1 MLKGS
6 CRVSDAAV
14 RHEVLDTAK
23 SFCVTAPAGSG
34 KTSLLTQRVLAL
46 LVTVER
52 PEQVL
57 AITFTRKAAAEMRE
71 RVMEALD
78 AARLGGR
85 AENEHEART
94 QTLADA
100 VVTHSRKLNWSLT
113 AESLNVR
120 TIDGL
125 TAQLNRVMPVLSG
138 LGGGITVTDDVLPL
152 YQKATSELYELVGE
166 ESRRG
171 EALRQLLLSM
181 DNNWQRCSELLIELL
196 GRRADWLPE
205 LGQHTDPEGASEQL
219 TATVQEVMSD
229 RLSVLTETIDPDWLS
244 ELERQANAATGRLKA
259 YVESGLVEPQKA
271 DIPITP
277 IQLTN
282 EPAQLSSWQWVARWI
297 LTGDEKPRKRLD
309 KNNGFQAKVD
319 QTAKDDVLG
328 LISQLEEREDWLDL
342 LIEITYLPSTKSDDQ
357 EWQGVL
363 HLSRVLPTLAA
374 QLLTVFRSRG
384 VVDHTH
390 IAMSAEAALGTD
402 EEPTDLALRLDYQ
415 VAHIL
420 VDEFQDTSQGQYRLL
435 EKLCRGWSEHNYANP
450 KHPRTLFIVGDA
462 MQSIYGFRYADVGLF
477 LKAREEGIAGVQLND
492 RSLSRNFRS
501 RGGVIDWVNQQFSS
515 IVPEHGDRRLGV
527 VPMTIAE
534 ATRSAGL
541 EEAVEIHNF
550 PDDQVRET
558 RYVFSK
564 ICALLSQSGDS
575 TIGVLARTRSSLEP
589 ISRMLRDNGVDIV
602 GSDLTS
608 FSRRA
613 AVVDLVS
620 LTRYL
625 ANPADTVA
633 LIALLRSPMVG
644 VTLRDLGLLTPMLA
658 RYSLAAVIEKIV
670 DGSVELSADG
680 QKRSVFALKALIWA
694 EGKRDRLNLVNWVE
708 ETWKRLGGDLI
719 LPTEEASDTR
729 AFFQQLRDQEAEGA
743 GLDADRLV
751 SWLETKHATIESAT
765 ARVELMTLHRSK
777 GLEFDHVFIVG
788 AGKSGRS
795 SQKPLLR
802 WNRDEQ
808 NGLLIAARPASDTV
822 GTLYDYL
829 GFVNKRREAQEL
841 IRLYYV
847 GITRARESC
856 SLTATLSSE
865 SQWPPRNTGSFWSN
879 FCSTAPKAQF
889 HPTDENLSEV
899 AAEQKGSQLLRVVDI
914 SERLTNETVEASPAS
929 AVRPG
934 NLQSRRYGTALHRG
948 LELLALQD
956 PLPTEC
962 PDPISRAMRFQLTE
976 LSSPNADISKELDS
990 LIIDVNRVLGDEMGR
1005 WVLSAH
1011 HHDAQSELSLF
1022 VAETQKQL
1030 VVDRTFIDA
1039 QTGIRWI
1046 IDYKTSRPAEGGSL
1060 ADFFSEEAARYGDQL
1075 MRYRS
1080 AMQLYDQCHH
1090 PDVLDTRVALYFS
1103 ALAELYELPIQEG

>member
-1 MLKGS
+1 M
-6 CRVSDAAV
+6 SDAAV
-14 RHEVLDTAK
+14 RHEVLDTTK

-71 RVMEALD
+71 RVMDALD
-78 AARLGGR
+78 TAKQGIQS
-85 AENEHEART
+85 ENEHEART
-94 QTLADA
+94 QSLADA
-100 VVTHSRKLNWSLT
+100 VLAHSRRSNWSLT

-125 TAQLNRVMPVLSG
+125 AAQLNRVMPVLSG

-152 YQKATSELYELVGE
+152 YQRATSELYELTGE
-166 ESRRG
+166 ESSRG

-205 LGQHTDPEGASEQL
+205 LGQHIDPEGASQRL
-219 TATVQEVMSD
+219 TATVQAVISE
-229 RLSVLTETIDPDWLS
+229 RLSVLTETIDVHWLS
-244 ELERQANAATGRLKA
+244 ELEQQANAAVGRLRA
-259 YVESGLVEPQKA
+259 YVESGLVEPQKV
-271 DIPITP
+271 DIPVTP
-277 IQLTN
+277 IQLRN
-282 EPAQLSSWQWVARWI
+282 EAAQLSSWQWVVRWI

-328 LISQLEEREDWLDL
+328 LISKLEERTDWLDL
-342 LIEITYLPSTKSDDQ
+342 LLEITYVPSTTSVDQ

-384 VVDHTH
+384 LVDHTH

-402 EEPTDLALRLDYQ
+402 DEPTDLALRLDYQ
-415 VAHIL
+415 LAHIL
-420 VDEFQDTSQGQYRLL
+420 VDEFQDTSQGQYRLI
-435 EKLCRGWSEHNYANP
+435 EKLCRGWSEHNHMNP
-450 KHPRTLFIVGDA
+450 MHPRTLFIVGDA

-477 LKAREEGIAGVQLND
+477 LRAREEGIAGVHLND
-492 RSLSRNFRS
+492 RSLARNFRS
-501 RGGVIDWVNQQFSS
+501 QAGVIDWVNRQFSS
-515 IVPEHGDRRLGV
+515 IVPKYGDRRLGV
-527 VPMTIAE
+527 VPMTLAE

-541 EEAVEIHNF
+541 EQAVEIHNF
-550 PDDQVRET
+550 PDDQARET
-558 RYVFSK
+558 NFVFSK
-564 ICALLSQSGDS
+564 ICELLSQSSDS

-589 ISRMLRDNGVDIV
+589 ISRMLRDNGIDIV

-613 AVVDLVS
+613 AVMDLVS

-644 VTLRDLGLLTPMLA
+644 LTLKDLGLLTPILT
-658 RYSLAAVIEKIV
+658 RYSLAASVEKIA
-670 DGSVELSADG
+670 DGSVELSTDG
-680 QKRSVFALKALIWA
+680 QKRSVFALKALLWA

-719 LPTEEASDTR
+719 LPTEEEPDTR
-729 AFFQQLRDQEAEGA
+729 AFFHQLRDQETEGA

-751 SWLETKHATIESAT
+751 TWLETKHATIESTT

-777 GLEFDHVFIVG
+777 GLEFDHVFIMG

-802 WNRDEQ
+802 WHRDEQ
-808 NGLLIAARPASDTV
+808 NGLLIAARPTFDAKK
-822 GTLYDYL
+822 TLYDYL
-829 GFVNKRREAQEL
+829 GFVNKRKEAQEL

-856 SLTATLSSE
+856 SVTATLSSE

-879 FCSTAPKAQF
+879 FCAAASQVQF
-889 HPTDENLSEV
+889 HPLDESHSNV
-899 AAEQKGSQLLRVVDI
+899 VVEQGHSQLLRVVETPD
-914 SERLTNETVEASPAS
+914 RLLSETVEASPAS
-929 AVRPG
+929 ALRSG
-934 NLQSRRYGTALHRG
+934 NLKSRRYGTALHRG
-948 LELLALQD
+948 LELLALQN

-962 PDPISRAMRFQLTE
+962 PDSISHAMRFQLTE
-976 LSSPNADISKELDS
+976 LSSPSADIAEELDS
-990 LIIDVNRVLGDEMGR
+990 LTADVNRVLGDEAGR
-1005 WVLSAH
+1005 WALSTH

-1030 VVDRTFIDA
+1030 VIDRTFIDA

-1046 IDYKTSRPAEGGSL
+1046 IDYKTSRPAKGASL
-1060 ADFFSEEAARYGDQL
+1060 TDFVSKEAARYRDQL

-1080 AMQLYDQCHH
+1080 AMQLYDQSHH
-1090 PDVLDTRVALYFS
+1090 PDVVDARVALYFS
-1103 ALAELYELPIQEG
+1103 ALAELYELPIHEA

>member
-1 MLKGS
+1 M
-6 CRVSDAAV
+6 SDAVV

-71 RVMEALD
+71 RVMEAL
-78 AARLGGR
+78 AAAKQGIQ

-94 QTLADA
+94 QSLADA
-100 VVTHSRKLNWSLT
+100 VLAHSRALNWSLT
-113 AESLNVR
+113 AESLNIR

-125 TAQLNRVMPVLSG
+125 AAQLNRVMPVLSG

-166 ESRRG
+166 ESSRG

-205 LGQHTDPEGASEQL
+205 LGLHTDPEGASQRL
-219 TATVQEVMSD
+219 TATVQAVISE
-229 RLSVLTETIDPDWLS
+229 RLSVLTETIDAHWLS
-244 ELERQANAATGRLKA
+244 ELEHQANAAMGRLNA
-259 YVESGLVEPQKA
+259 YVESGLVEPQKVDSPA
-271 DIPITP
+271 AP
-277 IQLTN
+277 IQLGN
-282 EPAQLSSWQWVARWI
+282 EPAQLRSWQWVVRWI

-328 LISQLEEREDWLDL
+328 LISTLEDRTVWLDL
-342 LIEITYLPSTKSDDQ
+342 LIEIAYLPSTKSDDQ

-363 HLSRVLPTLAA
+363 NLSRVLPILAA

-402 EEPTDLALRLDYQ
+402 EEPTDLSLRLDYQ
-415 VAHIL
+415 LAHIL
-420 VDEFQDTSQGQYRLL
+420 VDEFQDTSKSQYRLL
-435 EKLCRGWSEHNYANP
+435 EKLCRGWSEHNHMNP
-450 KHPRTLFIVGDA
+450 RHPRTLFIVGDA
-462 MQSIYGFRYADVGLF
+462 MQSIYGFRYADVELF
-477 LKAREEGIAGVQLND
+477 LKAREEGIAGVLLND

-501 RGGVIDWVNQQFSS
+501 QAGVIDWVNQQFSS
-515 IVPEHGDRRLGV
+515 IVPMYGDRRLGV

-534 ATRSAGL
+534 ATRSPGL
-541 EEAVEIHNF
+541 EQAVEIHNF

-558 RYVFSK
+558 NFVFSK
-564 ICALLSQSGDS
+564 ICKLLSQSSDS

-589 ISRMLRDNGVDIV
+589 ISRMLRDNGIDIV

-613 AVVDLVS
+613 AVMDLVS
-620 LTRYL
+620 LSRYL
-625 ANPADTVA
+625 ANPADIVA
-633 LIALLRSPMVG
+633 LVALLRSPMVG
-644 VTLRDLGLLTPMLA
+644 LTLKDLGLLIPILA
-658 RYSLAAVIEKIV
+658 RYSLTASFEKLV

-680 QKRSVFALKALIWA
+680 QKRGLFALRALLWA
-694 EGKRDRLNLVNWVE
+694 ESKRDRLNLVNWVE

-719 LPTEEASDTR
+719 LPQEEQSDTR
-729 AFFQQLRDQEAEGA
+729 AFFHQLRDQEAEGA

-751 SWLETKHATIESAT
+751 TWLETKHATIESAT

-795 SQKPLLR
+795 SKKPLLR

-808 NGLLIAARPASDTV
+808 NGLLIAARPASGAED
-822 GTLYDYL
+822 TLYDYL
-829 GFVNKRREAQEL
+829 GFVNRRKEAQEL

-856 SLTATLSSE
+856 RVTATLSSE

-879 FCSTAPKAQF
+879 FCAAAPQVQF
-889 HPTDENLSEV
+889 HPPDESQSKVVVEP
-899 AAEQKGSQLLRVVDI
+899 GHSQLLRVVKTPDRLL
-914 SERLTNETVEASPAS
+914 SETAEASPAS
-929 AVRPG
+929 ALRSG

-962 PDPISRAMRFQLTE
+962 PDSISRAMRFQLTE
-976 LSSPNADISKELDS
+976 LSSPTADIAEELKS
-990 LIIDVNRVLGDEMGR
+990 LIIDVNCVLGDHVGR
-1005 WVLSAH
+1005 WVLAAH
-1011 HHDAQSELSLF
+1011 HRDAQSELSLF

-1046 IDYKTSRPAEGGSL
+1046 IDYKTSRPAQEESL
-1060 ADFFSEEAARYGDQL
+1060 TDFLSEEATRYRDQL
-1075 MRYRS
+1075 LRYRS
-1080 AMQLYDQCHH
+1080 AMQLYDQSHH
-1090 PDVLDTRVALYFS
+1090 PDVIDTRVALYFS
-1103 ALAELYELPIQEG
+1103 GLAELYEVPIHEG

>member
-1 MLKGS
+1 M
-6 CRVSDAAV
+6 SDAAV

-71 RVMEALD
+71 RVMEAL
-78 AARLGGR
+78 AAAAQGTQ

-94 QTLADA
+94 QSLADA
-100 VVTHSRKLNWSLT
+100 VLAHSRALNWSLT
-113 AESLNVR
+113 AESLNIR

-125 TAQLNRVMPVLSG
+125 AAQLNRVMPVLSG

-166 ESRRG
+166 ESSRG

-205 LGQHTDPEGASEQL
+205 LGQHTDPEGASQRL
-219 TATVQEVMSD
+219 TATVQAVISE
-229 RLSVLTETIDPDWLS
+229 RLSVLTQTIDAHWLS
-244 ELERQANAATGRLKA
+244 ELEQQANAAMGRLNA
-259 YVESGLVEPQKA
+259 YVESGLVEPQKV
-271 DIPITP
+271 DIPAAP
-277 IQLTN
+277 IQLGN
-282 EPAQLSSWQWVARWI
+282 EPAQLRSWQWVVRWI

-328 LISQLEEREDWLDL
+328 LISTLEDRTVWLDL
-342 LIEITYLPSTKSDDQ
+342 LIEIAYLPSTKNDDQ

-415 VAHIL
+415 LAHIL
-420 VDEFQDTSQGQYRLL
+420 VDEFQDTSKGQYRLL
-435 EKLCRGWSEHNYANP
+435 QKLCRGWSEHNHMNP
-450 KHPRTLFIVGDA
+450 RHPRTLFIVGDA
-462 MQSIYGFRYADVGLF
+462 MQSIYGFRYADVELF
-477 LKAREEGIAGVQLND
+477 LKVREEGIAEVLLND

-501 RGGVIDWVNQQFSS
+501 QAGVIDWVNQQFSS
-515 IVPEHGDRRLGV
+515 IVPMYGDRRLGV

-534 ATRSAGL
+534 ATRSPGL
-541 EEAVEIHNF
+541 EQAVEIHNF
-550 PDDQVRET
+550 PDDQVLET
-558 RYVFSK
+558 NFVFSK
-564 ICALLSQSGDS
+564 ICELLSQSSDS

-589 ISRMLRDNGVDIV
+589 ISRMLRDNGIDIV

-613 AVVDLVS
+613 AVMDLVS
-620 LTRYL
+620 LSRYL

-633 LIALLRSPMVG
+633 LVALLRSPMVG
-644 VTLRDLGLLTPMLA
+644 LTLKDLGLLIPILA
-658 RYSLAAVIEKIV
+658 RYSLTASVEKLV

-680 QKRSVFALKALIWA
+680 QKRGLFALRALLWA

-719 LPTEEASDTR
+719 LPEEEQSDTR
-729 AFFQQLRDQEAEGA
+729 AFFHQLRDQEAGGA

-751 SWLETKHATIESAT
+751 TWLETKHATIESAT

-788 AGKSGRS
+788 AGKTGRS
-795 SQKPLLR
+795 SKKPLLR

-808 NGLLIAARPASDTV
+808 NGLLIAARPASDAED
-822 GTLYDYL
+822 TLYDYL
-829 GFVNKRREAQEL
+829 GFVNRRKEAQEL

-856 SLTATLSSE
+856 RVTATLSSE
-865 SQWPPRNTGSFWSN
+865 SHWPPRNTGSFWSN
-879 FCSTAPKAQF
+879 FCAAAPQVQF
-889 HPTDENLSEV
+889 HPPDESQSKVVVEP
-899 AAEQKGSQLLRVVDI
+899 GHSQLLRVVETPDRLL
-914 SERLTNETVEASPAS
+914 SETAEASPAS
-929 AVRPG
+929 ALRSG
-934 NLQSRRYGTALHRG
+934 NLQSRRNGTALHRG

-962 PDPISRAMRFQLTE
+962 PDSISRAMRFQLTE
-976 LSSPNADISKELDS
+976 LSSPSADIAEELKS
-990 LIIDVNRVLGDEMGR
+990 LIIDVNRVLGDEVGR
-1005 WVLSAH
+1005 WVLAAH

-1046 IDYKTSRPAEGGSL
+1046 IDYKTSRPAQEESL
-1060 ADFFSEEAARYGDQL
+1060 TDFLSEEATRYRDQL
-1075 MRYRS
+1075 LRYRS
-1080 AMQLYDQCHH
+1080 AMQLYDQSHH
-1090 PDVLDTRVALYFS
+1090 PDVIDTRVALYFS
-1103 ALAELYELPIQEG
+1103 GLAELYEVPIYEG

>member
-1 MLKGS
+1 M
-6 CRVSDAAV
+6 SDAAV
-14 RHEVLDTAK
+14 RYEVLDTSR

-46 LVTVER
+46 LVTVDR

-71 RVMEALD
+71 RVMQALD
-78 AARLGGR
+78 SVSQGFQP
-85 AENEHEART
+85 ENEHEART
-94 QTLADA
+94 QSLAEA
-100 VVTHSRKLNWSLT
+100 VLAHSRKLNWSLT
-113 AESLNVR
+113 AESLNIR

-125 TAQLNRVMPVLSG
+125 AAQLNRVMPILSG

-152 YQKATSELYELVGE
+152 YQSATSELYDLLGE
-166 ESRRG
+166 ESSRG

-205 LGQHTDPEGASEQL
+205 LGQHTDPEGASQRL
-219 TATVQEVMSD
+219 TATVQAVISE
-229 RLSVLTETIDPDWLS
+229 RLSVLTETIDAHWLS
-244 ELERQANAATGRLKA
+244 ELEQQANAALGRLQA
-259 YVESGLVEPQKA
+259 YVEGGLVEPQRV
-271 DIPITP
+271 DIPVAP
-277 IQLTN
+277 IQLTE
-282 EPAQLSSWQWVARWI
+282 EPAQLSSWQWVVRWI
-297 LTGDEKPRKRLD
+297 LTGDQKPRKRLD

-319 QTAKDDVLG
+319 QAAKNDVLE
-328 LISQLEEREDWLDL
+328 LISELEERTDWLDL
-342 LIEITYLPSTKSDDQ
+342 LTEISFLPSTEGDDQ

-415 VAHIL
+415 LAHIL
-420 VDEFQDTSQGQYRLL
+420 VDEFQDTAQGQYRLL
-435 EKLCRGWSEHNYANP
+435 EKLCRGWSEHNYTNP
-450 KHPRTLFIVGDA
+450 THPRTLFVVGDA

-477 LKAREEGIAGVQLND
+477 LKAREEGIAGVQLHD

-501 RGGVIDWVNQQFSS
+501 QAGVIDWVNQQFSA
-515 IVPEHGDRRLGV
+515 IVPKHGDRRLGV
-527 VPMTIAE
+527 VPMTIAA

-541 EEAVEIHNF
+541 ERAVEIHNF
-550 PDDQVRET
+550 PDDQLRET

-564 ICALLSQSGDS
+564 ICELLSQSSDS

-589 ISRMLRDNGVDIV
+589 ISRMLRDNGIDIV

-608 FSRRA
+608 FSHRS
-613 AVVDLVS
+613 AVMDLVS

-644 VTLRDLGLLTPMLA
+644 VTLGDLGSLSPTLA
-658 RYSLAAVIEKIV
+658 RYSLPAVIEKIV
-670 DGSVELSADG
+670 EGSVELSTDG
-680 QKRSVFALKALIWA
+680 QKRSVFGLKVLLWA

-719 LPTEEASDTR
+719 LPSEERSDTR
-729 AFFQQLRDQEAEGA
+729 AFFHQLRDQEVEGA
-743 GLDADRLV
+743 GLDAERLV

-802 WNRDEQ
+802 WNRDEK
-808 NGLLIAARPASDTV
+808 NGLMIAARPASDAKA
-822 GTLYDYL
+822 TLYDYL
-829 GFVNKRREAQEL
+829 GFVNKRKEAQEL
-841 IRLYYV
+841 VRLYYV

-865 SQWPPRNTGSFWSN
+865 SQWPPRNTGNFWLN
-879 FCSTAPKAQF
+879 FCAAAPQVEF
-889 HPTDENLSEV
+889 HPPDESQSKIV
-899 AAEQKGSQLLRVVDI
+899 AEKEHSQLLRVVEMP
-914 SERLTNETVEASPAS
+914 ERLYSDTVEASPAS
-929 AVRPG
+929 TLRSG

-962 PDPISRAMRFQLTE
+962 PVSISRAMRFQLTE
-976 LSSPNADISKELDS
+976 LSSPSADIAGELDS
-990 LIIDVNRVLGDEMGR
+990 LIIDVNRVLCDEVGR

-1011 HHDAQSELSLF
+1011 HHDAQSELSLL

-1046 IDYKTSRPAEGGSL
+1046 IDYKTSRPADDASL
-1060 ADFFSEEAARYGDQL
+1060 TDFFDEEAARYRDQL
-1075 MRYRS
+1075 MSYRS

-1090 PDVLDTRVALYFS
+1090 PNVVDTRVALFFS
-1103 ALAELYELPIQEG
+1103 ALAKLHEVTV

>member
-1 MLKGS
+1 M
-6 CRVSDAAV
+6 SDAAV
-14 RHEVLDTAK
+14 RHEVLDTDK

-71 RVMEALD
+71 RVMEAL
-78 AARLGGR
+78 AVAKLGIQ

-94 QTLADA
+94 QSLADA
-100 VVTHSRKLNWSLT
+100 VLAHSRALNWSLT
-113 AESLNVR
+113 AESLNIR

-125 TAQLNRVMPVLSG
+125 AAQLNRVMPLLSG
-138 LGGGITVTDDVLPL
+138 LGGGITVTDDLLPL

-166 ESRRG
+166 ESSRG

-205 LGQHTDPEGASEQL
+205 LGQHTDPEGASQRL
-219 TATVQEVMSD
+219 TATVQAVISE
-229 RLSVLTETIDPDWLS
+229 RLSVLTETIDAHWLS
-244 ELERQANAATGRLKA
+244 ELEQQANSAIGRLRA
-259 YVESGLVEPQKA
+259 YAESGLVEPEKVDVPLA
-271 DIPITP
+271 P
-277 IQLTN
+277 IQLSN
-282 EPAQLSSWQWVARWI
+282 EPAQLYSWQWVVRWI
-297 LTGDEKPRKRLD
+297 LTGSEKPRKRLD

-328 LISQLEEREDWLDL
+328 LISTLEERTDWLDL
-342 LIEITYLPSTKSDDQ
+342 LIEIAYLPLTTSDDK

-363 HLSRVLPTLAA
+363 QLSRVLPTLAA
-374 QLLTVFRSRG
+374 QLLTVFRSRA

-415 VAHIL
+415 LAHIL
-420 VDEFQDTSQGQYRLL
+420 VDEFQDTSKGQYRLL
-435 EKLCRGWSEHNYANP
+435 EKLCRGWSEHNHMNP

-462 MQSIYGFRYADVGLF
+462 MQSIYGFRYADVELF
-477 LKAREEGIAGVQLND
+477 LKAREEGIAGVLLND
-492 RSLSRNFRS
+492 RSLARNFRS
-501 RGGVIDWVNQQFSS
+501 QAGVIDWVNQQFSS
-515 IVPEHGDRRLGV
+515 IVPTYGDRRLGV

-541 EEAVEIHNF
+541 EQAVEIHNF
-550 PDDQVRET
+550 PDDQARET
-558 RYVFSK
+558 NFVFSK
-564 ICALLSQSGDS
+564 ICELLSQSSDS
-575 TIGVLARTRSSLEP
+575 SIGVLARTRSSLEP
-589 ISRMLRDNGVDIV
+589 ISRMLRDNGIDIV

-613 AVVDLVS
+613 AVMDLVS

-633 LIALLRSPMVG
+633 LVALLRSPMVG
-644 VTLRDLGLLTPMLA
+644 LTLKDLGLLIPVLA
-658 RYSLAAVIEKIV
+658 RYSLAASVEKIG
-670 DGSVELSADG
+670 DGSVELSTDG
-680 QKRSVFALKALIWA
+680 QRRGLFALRALLWA
-694 EGKRDRLNLVNWVE
+694 ESKRDRLNLVNWVE

-719 LPTEEASDTR
+719 LPEEEQSDTR
-729 AFFQQLRDQEAEGA
+729 AFFHQLRVQEAEGA

-751 SWLETKHATIESAT
+751 TWLETKHATIESAT

-795 SQKPLLR
+795 SQRPLLR
-802 WNRDEQ
+802 WNRDEK
-808 NGLLIAARPASDTV
+808 NGLLIAARPASDTE

-829 GFVNKRREAQEL
+829 GFVNKRKEAQEL

-865 SQWPPRNTGSFWSN
+865 SQWPPRNTSSFWSN
-879 FCSTAPKAQF
+879 FCAAAPQVQF
-889 HPTDENLSEV
+889 HPTEERQSKV
-899 AAEQKGSQLLRVVDI
+899 AVEQGHSQLLRVVVMPDRFL
-914 SERLTNETVEASPAS
+914 SETVEASPAS
-929 AVRPG
+929 ALRSG

-962 PDPISRAMRFQLTE
+962 PDSISRAMKFQLTE
-976 LSSPNADISKELDS
+976 LSSPSTDIAGELDA
-990 LIIDVNRVLGDEMGR
+990 LIIDVNRMLCDEVGR
-1005 WVLSAH
+1005 WVLATR

-1030 VVDRTFIDA
+1030 VIDRTFIDT

-1046 IDYKTSRPAEGGSL
+1046 IDYKTSRPADEVSL
-1060 ADFFSEEAARYGDQL
+1060 TDFFNEEAVRYGDQL

-1080 AMQLYDQCHH
+1080 AMQLYDRSHH
-1090 PDVLDTRVALYFS
+1090 PDVVDTRVALYFS
-1103 ALAELYELPIQEG
+1103 ALAELFELPSHEG

>member
-1 MLKGS
+1 M
-6 CRVSDAAV
+6 SDTAV
-14 RHEVLDTAK
+14 RHEVLDTSK

-78 AARLGGR
+78 AAKQGIQS
-85 AENEHEART
+85 ENEHQART
-94 QTLADA
+94 HSLADA
-100 VVTHSRKLNWSLT
+100 VLAHSRALNWSLT
-113 AESLNVR
+113 AESLNIR

-125 TAQLNRVMPVLSG
+125 AVQLNRVMPVLSG

-166 ESRRG
+166 DSSRG

-205 LGQHTDPEGASEQL
+205 LGQHIDPEGASQRL
-219 TATVQEVMSD
+219 TATVQAAISE
-229 RLSVLTETIDPDWLS
+229 RLSVLTDTIDAHWLS
-244 ELERQANAATGRLKA
+244 ELEHQVNAAVGRLKT
-259 YVESGLVEPQKA
+259 YVESGLVEPHKV
-271 DIPITP
+271 DIPAAP
-277 IQLTN
+277 IQLTK
-282 EPAQLSSWQWVARWI
+282 EPAQLSSWQWVVRWI
-297 LTGDEKPRKRLD
+297 LTGDKKPRKRLD
-309 KNNGFQAKVD
+309 KNNGFLAKVD

-328 LISQLEEREDWLDL
+328 LISKLEERADWLDL
-342 LIEITYLPSTKSDDQ
+342 LVEIAYLPSTSNDDQ

-415 VAHIL
+415 LAHIL

-435 EKLCRGWSEHNYANP
+435 EKLCRGWSEHNHMNP
-450 KHPRTLFIVGDA
+450 GHPRTLFIVGDA
-462 MQSIYGFRYADVGLF
+462 MQSIYGFRYADVELF
-477 LKAREEGIAGVQLND
+477 LKAREEGIAGIRLND
-492 RSLSRNFRS
+492 RSLARNFRS
-501 RGGVIDWVNQQFSS
+501 QAGMIDWVNRQFSS
-515 IVPEHGDRRLGV
+515 IVPEYRDRRLGI

-534 ATRSAGL
+534 ATRSARL
-541 EEAVEIHNF
+541 EQAVEIHNF

-558 RYVFSK
+558 NFVYSK
-564 ICALLSQSGDS
+564 ICELLSQSSDS
-575 TIGVLARTRSSLEP
+575 TIGVLARARSSLEP
-589 ISRMLRDNGVDIV
+589 ISRMLRDSGIDIV

-613 AVVDLVS
+613 AVMDLVS

-633 LIALLRSPMVG
+633 LVAVLRSPMVG
-644 VTLRDLGLLTPMLA
+644 LILKDLGSLTPILA
-658 RYSLAAVIEKIV
+658 RHSLAASVEKIV
-670 DGSVELSADG
+670 NGGVELSADG
-680 QKRSVFALKALIWA
+680 QKRGLFALRALLWA

-719 LPTEEASDTR
+719 LPREEEPDTR
-729 AFFQQLRDQEAEGA
+729 AFFHQLRDQEAEGA

-751 SWLETKHATIESAT
+751 TWLETKRATIESST

-808 NGLLIAARPASDTV
+808 NGLLIAARPASDAE

-829 GFVNKRREAQEL
+829 GFVNKRKETQEL

-856 SLTATLSSE
+856 SVTATLSSE
-865 SQWPPRNTGSFWSN
+865 SQWPPRHTGSFWSN
-879 FCSTAPKAQF
+879 FCAAAPQVQF
-889 HPTDENLSEV
+889 HPPDESQSEV
-899 AAEQKGSQLLRVVDI
+899 VVEQGHRQLLRVVETPD
-914 SERLTNETVEASPAS
+914 RLFTETVEASPAS
-929 AVRPG
+929 ALRSG
-934 NLQSRRYGTALHRG
+934 NLHSRRYGTALHRG

-962 PDPISRAMRFQLTE
+962 PDSVSRAMRFQLTE
-976 LSSPNADISKELDS
+976 LSSPSADIAEELDL
-990 LIIDVNRVLGDEMGR
+990 LIIDVNRMLGGEVGR
-1005 WVLSAH
+1005 WVLAAH
-1011 HHDAQSELSLF
+1011 HYDAQSELSLL

-1030 VVDRTFIDA
+1030 VIDRTFIDVK
-1039 QTGIRWI
+1039 TGIRWI
-1046 IDYKTSRPAEGGSL
+1046 IDYKTSRPADEASL
-1060 ADFFSEEAARYGDQL
+1060 TNFFSEEAVRYRDQL

-1080 AMQLYDQCHH
+1080 AMQLYDQSHH
-1090 PDVLDTRVALYFS
+1090 PDVVDTRVALYFS
-1103 ALAELYELPIQEG
+1103 ALAELYELPIHEG

>member
-1 MLKGS
+1 M
-6 CRVSDAAV
+6 SDTAV
-14 RHEVLDTAK
+14 RHEVLDTTK

-78 AARLGGR
+78 AAKQGIQ

-94 QTLADA
+94 HSLADA
-100 VVTHSRKLNWSLT
+100 VLAHSRALHWTLT
-113 AESLNVR
+113 AESLNIR

-125 TAQLNRVMPVLSG
+125 AAQLNRVMPVLSG
-138 LGGGITVTDDVLPL
+138 LGGSITVTDDVLPF

-166 ESRRG
+166 DSSRG

-181 DNNWQRCSELLIELL
+181 DNNWQRCSELLLELL

-205 LGQHTDPEGASEQL
+205 LGQHTDPEGASQRL
-219 TATVQEVMSD
+219 TATVQAVISE
-229 RLSVLTETIDPDWLS
+229 RLSALTESIDAHWLS
-244 ELERQANAATGRLKA
+244 ELEQQANAAVGRLSA
-259 YVESGLVEPQKA
+259 YVASGLVEPQKV
-271 DIPITP
+271 DIPVGP
-277 IQLTN
+277 IQLST
-282 EPAQLSSWQWVARWI
+282 EPNQLCSWHWVVRWI

-328 LISQLEEREDWLDL
+328 LISKLEERTDWLDL
-342 LIEITYLPSTKSDDQ
+342 LIEIAYLPRTTSDDQ

-415 VAHIL
+415 LAHIL

-435 EKLCRGWSEHNYANP
+435 EKLCRGWSEHNHMNP
-450 KHPRTLFIVGDA
+450 RHPRTLFIVGDA

-477 LKAREEGIAGVQLND
+477 LRAREEGIAGVQLND
-492 RSLSRNFRS
+492 RSLARNFRS
-501 RGGVIDWVNQQFSS
+501 QAGVIDWVNRQFSS
-515 IVPEHGDRRLGV
+515 IVPKYGDRRLGV

-534 ATRSAGL
+534 ATRSEGL
-541 EEAVEIHNF
+541 EQAVEIHNF

-558 RYVFSK
+558 NFVFSR
-564 ICALLSQSGDS
+564 ICKLLSQSNDS

-589 ISRMLRDNGVDIV
+589 ISRMLRDSGIDIV

-613 AVVDLVS
+613 AVMDLVS

-644 VTLRDLGLLTPMLA
+644 LTLKDLGLLTPILT
-658 RYSLAAVIEKIV
+658 RYSLAASVEKIA
-670 DGSVELSADG
+670 DESVELSTDG
-680 QKRSVFALKALIWA
+680 QKRSVFALKALLWA

-708 ETWKRLGGDLI
+708 ETWKRLGGNLI
-719 LPTEEASDTR
+719 LPTEEEPDTR
-729 AFFQQLRDQEAEGA
+729 AFFQQLRDQEIEGV
-743 GLDADRLV
+743 LDADRLV
-751 SWLETKHATIESAT
+751 TWLETKHATIESTT

-808 NGLLIAARPASDTV
+808 NGLLIAARPASDAED
-822 GTLYDYL
+822 TLYDYL
-829 GFVNKRREAQEL
+829 GFVNKRKEAQEL

-856 SLTATLSSE
+856 SVTATMSSE

-879 FCSTAPKAQF
+879 FCAAANEVQF
-889 HPTDENLSEV
+889 HPPGESQSKL
-899 AAEQKGSQLLRVVDI
+899 AAEQGYGQLLRVVETPDRVL
-914 SERLTNETVEASPAS
+914 SETIEASPAS
-929 AVRPG
+929 ALRSG

-948 LELLALQD
+948 LELLALKD
-956 PLPTEC
+956 PLPSEC
-962 PDPISRAMRFQLTE
+962 PDAISRAMRFQLTE
-976 LSSPNADISKELDS
+976 LSSPSVDIAEELDS
-990 LIIDVNRVLGDEMGR
+990 LIIDVNRVLGDEVGR

-1030 VVDRTFIDA
+1030 VIDRTFIDA

-1046 IDYKTSRPAEGGSL
+1046 IDYKTSRPADDASL
-1060 ADFFSEEAARYGDQL
+1060 TGFFDEEAARYRDQL

-1090 PDVLDTRVALYFS
+1090 PDVVDTRIALYFS
-1103 ALAELYELPIQEG
+1103 ALAELYELPIHEA

>member
-1 MLKGS
+1 M
-6 CRVSDAAV
+6 SDAAV

-78 AARLGGR
+78 AAKQGIR

-94 QTLADA
+94 QSLADA
-100 VVTHSRKLNWSLT
+100 VLAHSRALNWSLT
-113 AESLNVR
+113 AESLNIR

-125 TAQLNRVMPVLSG
+125 AAQLNRVMPVLSG
-138 LGGGITVTDDVLPL
+138 LGGGITVTDDLLPL

-166 ESRRG
+166 ESSRG
-171 EALRQLLLSM
+171 EALCQLLVSL

-205 LGQHTDPEGASEQL
+205 LGQHIDPEGASQRL
-219 TATVQEVMSD
+219 TATIQAVISE
-229 RLSVLTETIDPDWLS
+229 RLSVLTKTIDAHWLS
-244 ELERQANAATGRLKA
+244 ELEQEANAAVGRLKA
-259 YVESGLVEPQKA
+259 YVEIGLVESQKV
-271 DIPITP
+271 DIPVAP
-277 IQLTN
+277 IQLSN
-282 EPAQLSSWQWVARWI
+282 EPAELRSWQWVVRWI
-297 LTGDEKPRKRLD
+297 LTSDEKPRKRLD

-319 QTAKDDVLG
+319 QTAKDEVLG
-328 LISQLEEREDWLDL
+328 LISTLEAQTDWLDL
-342 LIEITYLPSTKSDDQ
+342 LIEIAYLPGTTSDDQ

-415 VAHIL
+415 LSHIL

-435 EKLCRGWSEHNYANP
+435 EKLCRGWSEHNHMNP
-450 KHPRTLFIVGDA
+450 RHPRTLFIVGDA
-462 MQSIYGFRYADVGLF
+462 MQSIYGFRHADVGLF
-477 LKAREEGIAGVQLND
+477 LKAREEGIAGVLLND

-501 RGGVIDWVNQQFSS
+501 QAGVIDWVNQQFSS
-515 IVPEHGDRRLGV
+515 IVPKYGNRRLGV
-527 VPMTIAE
+527 VPMTKAE
-534 ATRSAGL
+534 ATRSTGP
-541 EEAVEIHNF
+541 EQAVEIHNF

-558 RYVFSK
+558 NFVFSK
-564 ICALLSQSGDS
+564 ICELLCQSSDS

-589 ISRMLRDNGVDIV
+589 ISRMLRDNGIDIV

-613 AVVDLVS
+613 AVMDLVS
-620 LTRYL
+620 LSRYL

-633 LIALLRSPMVG
+633 LIAVLRSPMVG
-644 VTLRDLGLLTPMLA
+644 LTLKELGLLTPILA
-658 RYSLAAVIEKIV
+658 RYSLAASVEKIV
-670 DGSVELSADG
+670 NGTVVLSADG
-680 QKRSVFALKALIWA
+680 QKRGLFALRALLWA
-694 EGKRDRLNLVNWVE
+694 ERKRDRLNLVNWVE

-719 LPTEEASDTR
+719 LPREEEPDTR
-729 AFFQQLRDQEAEGA
+729 AFFHQLRDQEAKGT

-751 SWLETKHATIESAT
+751 TWLETKHATIESAT

-777 GLEFDHVFIVG
+777 GLEFDHIFIIG

-795 SQKPLLR
+795 SQRPLLQ

-808 NGLLIAARPASDTV
+808 NGLLIAARPASDAED
-822 GTLYDYL
+822 TLYDYL
-829 GFVNKRREAQEL
+829 GFVNRRKEAQEL

-865 SQWPPRNTGSFWSN
+865 SQWPPRNTGSFWSH
-879 FCSTAPKAQF
+879 FCAAASQVQF
-889 HPTDENLSEV
+889 HPPDETKSKV
-899 AAEQKGSQLLRVVDI
+899 VVEQGYSQLLRVVETPD
-914 SERLTNETVEASPAS
+914 RLLSETVEASPAS
-929 AVRPG
+929 ALRLG

-962 PDPISRAMRFQLTE
+962 PDSISRAMRFQLTE
-976 LSSPNADISKELDS
+976 LSSSSADIAQELES
-990 LIIDVNRVLGDEMGR
+990 LITDVNRVLSDEVGR
-1005 WVLSAH
+1005 WVLAAH

-1030 VVDRTFIDA
+1030 VIDRTFIDA

-1046 IDYKTSRPAEGGSL
+1046 IDYKTSRPAQGESL
-1060 ADFFSEEAARYGDQL
+1060 ADFLSEEATRYRDQL
-1075 MRYRS
+1075 LSYRS
-1080 AMQLYDQCHH
+1080 AMLLYDQSHH
-1090 PDVLDTRVALYFS
+1090 PDVIDTRVALYFS
-1103 ALAELYELPIQEG
+1103 GLAELYEVPIHKG

>member
-1 MLKGS
+1 M
-6 CRVSDAAV
+6 SDTAV
-14 RHEVLDTAK
+14 RHEVLDTTK

-78 AARLGGR
+78 AAKQGIQ
-85 AENEHEART
+85 AENAHEART
-94 QTLADA
+94 QSLADA
-100 VVTHSRKLNWSLT
+100 VLAHSRALNWSLT
-113 AESLNVR
+113 AESLNIR

-125 TAQLNRVMPVLSG
+125 AAQLNRVMPVLSG

-166 ESRRG
+166 DSSRG

-181 DNNWQRCSELLIELL
+181 DNNWQRCSELLLELL

-205 LGQHTDPEGASEQL
+205 LGQHTDPEGASQRL
-219 TATVQEVMSD
+219 IATVQAAISE
-229 RLSVLTETIDPDWLS
+229 RLSVLTQTIDAHWLS
-244 ELERQANAATGRLKA
+244 DLEHQANAAVGRLTA
-259 YVESGLVEPQKA
+259 YVASGLVEPQKV
-271 DIPITP
+271 DIPVGP
-277 IQLTN
+277 IQLST
-282 EPAQLSSWQWVARWI
+282 EPAQLCSWQWVVRWI

-319 QTAKDDVLG
+319 QTAKDAVLG
-328 LISQLEEREDWLDL
+328 LISKLEERTDWLNL
-342 LIEITYLPSTKSDDQ
+342 LVEIAYLPRTTSDDQ

-390 IAMSAEAALGTD
+390 IAMSAEAALGSD
-402 EEPTDLALRLDYQ
+402 DEPTDLALRLDYQ
-415 VAHIL
+415 LAHIL

-435 EKLCRGWSEHNYANP
+435 EKLCRGWSEHNHMNP
-450 KHPRTLFIVGDA
+450 RHPRTLFIVGDA

-477 LKAREEGIAGVQLND
+477 LRAREEGIAGVLLND

-501 RGGVIDWVNQQFSS
+501 QAGVIDWVNRQFSS
-515 IVPEHGDRRLGV
+515 IVPKYGDRRLGV

-534 ATRSAGL
+534 ATRSEGL
-541 EEAVEIHNF
+541 EQAVEIHNF

-558 RYVFSK
+558 NFVFSR
-564 ICALLSQSGDS
+564 ICKLLSQSNDS

-589 ISRMLRDNGVDIV
+589 ISRMLRDSGIDIV

-613 AVVDLVS
+613 AVMDLVS

-644 VTLRDLGLLTPMLA
+644 LTLKDLGLLTPILT
-658 RYSLAAVIEKIV
+658 RYSLAASVEKIA
-670 DGSVELSADG
+670 DESVELSTDG
-680 QKRSVFALKALIWA
+680 EKRSVFALKALLWA

-719 LPTEEASDTR
+719 LPTEEEPDTR
-729 AFFQQLRDQEAEGA
+729 AFFQQLRDQETEGV
-743 GLDADRLV
+743 LDADRLV
-751 SWLETKHATIESAT
+751 TWLETKHATIESTT

-808 NGLLIAARPASDTV
+808 NGLLIAARPASDAEN
-822 GTLYDYL
+822 TLYDYL
-829 GFVNKRREAQEL
+829 GFVNRRKEAQEL

-856 SLTATLSSE
+856 SVTATLSSE
-865 SQWPPRNTGSFWSN
+865 SQWPPRDTGSFWSN
-879 FCSTAPKAQF
+879 FCTAAPQVQF
-889 HPTDENLSEV
+889 HPPGEGQSTV
-899 AAEQKGSQLLRVVDI
+899 VAEQGYSQLLRVVETPDRLL
-914 SERLTNETVEASPAS
+914 SETIEASPAS
-929 AVRPG
+929 ALRSG

-956 PLPTEC
+956 PLPSEC
-962 PDPISRAMRFQLTE
+962 PVSVSRAMRFQLAE
-976 LSSPNADISKELDS
+976 LSSPSAEIAQELDS
-990 LIIDVNRVLGDEMGR
+990 LIIDVNRVLCDEVGR

-1011 HHDAQSELSLF
+1011 HHDAQSELSLL

-1046 IDYKTSRPAEGGSL
+1046 IDYKTSRPADDASL
-1060 ADFFSEEAARYGDQL
+1060 TDFFDEEAARYRDQL
-1075 MRYRS
+1075 MSYRS

-1090 PDVLDTRVALYFS
+1090 PDVVDTRLALYFS
-1103 ALAELYELPIQEG
+1103 AVAKLHEVTV

>member
-1 MLKGS
+1 M
-6 CRVSDAAV
+6 SDAAV
-14 RHEVLDTAK
+14 RHEVLDTTK

-78 AARLGGR
+78 AAKQGIQ

-94 QTLADA
+94 QSLADA
-100 VVTHSRKLNWSLT
+100 VLAHSRALNWSFT
-113 AESLNVR
+113 AESLNIR

-125 TAQLNRVMPVLSG
+125 AAQLNRVMPVLSG

-152 YQKATSELYELVGE
+152 YQKASSELYELVGE
-166 ESRRG
+166 ESSRG

-205 LGQHTDPEGASEQL
+205 LGQHTDPEGASQRL
-219 TATVQEVMSD
+219 TVTVQAVISE
-229 RLSVLTETIDPDWLS
+229 RLSVLTETIDAHWLS
-244 ELERQANAATGRLKA
+244 ELEQQANAAVGRLKA
-259 YVESGLVEPQKA
+259 YVESGLVEPQKV
-271 DIPITP
+271 DIPAAP
-277 IQLTN
+277 IQLSS
-282 EPAQLSSWQWVARWI
+282 EPGELSSWQWVVRWI

-319 QTAKDDVLG
+319 QTVKDEVLG
-328 LISQLEEREDWLDL
+328 LISELEERKVWLDL
-342 LIEITYLPSTKSDDQ
+342 LIEIAYLPSTTSDDQ

-415 VAHIL
+415 LAHIL

-435 EKLCRGWSEHNYANP
+435 EKLCRGWSEHNHMNP
-450 KHPRTLFIVGDA
+450 RHPRTLFIVGDA

-477 LKAREEGIAGVQLND
+477 LKAREEGIAGVLLND

-501 RGGVIDWVNQQFSS
+501 QAGVIDWVNRQFSS
-515 IVPEHGDRRLGV
+515 IVPKYGDRRLGI

-541 EEAVEIHNF
+541 EQAVEIHNF
-550 PDDQVRET
+550 PDDRARET
-558 RYVFSK
+558 NFVFSK
-564 ICALLSQSGDS
+564 ICELLSQSSDS

-589 ISRMLRDNGVDIV
+589 ISRMLRDNGIDIV

-613 AVVDLVS
+613 AVMDLVS

-633 LIALLRSPMVG
+633 LIAILRSPMVG
-644 VTLRDLGLLTPMLA
+644 LTLKDLGLLTPILT
-658 RYSLAAVIEKIV
+658 RYSLAAAVEKV
-670 DGSVELSADG
+670 ADGSFELSTDG
-680 QKRSVFALKALIWA
+680 QKRSVFALKALLWA

-708 ETWKRLGGDLI
+708 EAWKRLGGDLI
-719 LPTEEASDTR
+719 LPIEEEPDTR
-729 AFFQQLRDQEAEGA
+729 SFFHQLRDQETEGA

-751 SWLETKHATIESAT
+751 TWLETKHATIESTT

-808 NGLLIAARPASDTV
+808 NGLLIAARPASDV
-822 GTLYDYL
+822 EGTLYDYL
-829 GFVNKRREAQEL
+829 GFVNKRKEAQEL

-856 SLTATLSSE
+856 SVTATMSSE

-879 FCSTAPKAQF
+879 FCSAAPQVQF
-889 HPTDENLSEV
+889 HPPVESQSEV
-899 AAEQKGSQLLRVVDI
+899 AVEQGHSQLLRVVEPPD
-914 SERLTNETVEASPAS
+914 RLLSETVEASPAS
-929 AVRPG
+929 ALTSG

-956 PLPTEC
+956 PLPTKC
-962 PDPISRAMRFQLTE
+962 PDSILRAMRFQLTE
-976 LSSPNADISKELDS
+976 LSSPSADIAEELDS
-990 LIIDVNRVLGDEMGR
+990 LIIDVNRVLGDEVGR
-1005 WVLSAH
+1005 WVLAGR
-1011 HHDAQSELSLF
+1011 HHDAHSELSLF

-1046 IDYKTSRPAEGGSL
+1046 IDYKTSRPAQEDSL
-1060 ADFFSEEAARYGDQL
+1060 TDFLSEEAARYRDQL
-1075 MRYRS
+1075 LGYRS
-1080 AMQLYDQCHH
+1080 AMQLYDQYHQ
-1090 PDVLDTRVALYFS
+1090 PDVVDTRVALYFS
-1103 ALAELYELPIQEG
+1103 ALAELYELPIYEG

>member
-1 MLKGS
+1 
-6 CRVSDAAV
+6 VSDAAV

-34 KTSLLTQRVLAL
+34 KTSLLTQRILAL
-46 LVTVER
+46 LVTVDH

-78 AARLGGR
+78 AARQGIR
-85 AENEHEART
+85 TENEHEART
-94 QTLADA
+94 QTLAEA
-100 VVTHSRKLNWSLT
+100 VLAHSRNLKWSLT
-113 AESLNVR
+113 AESLNIR

-125 TAQLNRVMPVLSG
+125 AAQLNRVMPILSG

-152 YQKATSELYELVGE
+152 YQRATSELYDLLGE
-166 ESRRG
+166 ESSRG

-205 LGQHTDPEGASEQL
+205 LGQHTDPEGASQRL
-219 TATVQEVMSD
+219 TTTVQAVTSE
-229 RLSVLTETIDPDWLS
+229 RLSVLTETIDAHWLS
-244 ELERQANAATGRLKA
+244 ELEQQANAAVGRLRA
-259 YVESGLVEPQKA
+259 YVESGLVEPQKV
-271 DIPITP
+271 DIPVAP
-277 IQLTN
+277 IQLSK
-282 EPAQLSSWQWVARWI
+282 EPAQLSSWQWVVRWI
-297 LTGDEKPRKRLD
+297 LTADQKPRKRLD

-319 QTAKDDVLG
+319 QTAKDDL
-328 LISQLEEREDWLDL
+328 LALNSELEERTDWSDL
-342 LIEITYLPSTKSDDQ
+342 LTEITFLPSMESDDQ

-374 QLLTVFRSRG
+374 HLLTVFRSRG

-390 IAMSAEAALGTD
+390 IAMSAEAALGSD

-415 VAHIL
+415 LAHIL

-435 EKLCRGWSEHNYANP
+435 EKLCRGWSEHNYMNP
-450 KHPRTLFIVGDA
+450 THPRTLFVVGDA

-477 LKAREEGIAGVQLND
+477 LKAREEGIAGVELHD

-501 RGGVIDWVNQQFSS
+501 QAGVIDWVNQQFSS
-515 IVPEHGDRRLGV
+515 IVPEYGDRRLGV
-527 VPMTIAE
+527 VPMTIAK

-541 EEAVEIHNF
+541 EQAVEIHNF
-550 PDDQVRET
+550 PDDQARET

-564 ICALLSQSGDS
+564 IRELLSQSDDS
-575 TIGVLARTRSSLEP
+575 TVGVLARTRSSLEP
-589 ISRMLRDNGVDIV
+589 ISRMLRDNGIDIV

-613 AVVDLVS
+613 AVMDLVS

-644 VTLRDLGLLTPMLA
+644 LTLKDLGLLTPMLTQ
-658 RYSLAAVIEKIV
+658 YSLTASVAKIA
-670 DGSVELSADG
+670 DGSVELSTDG
-680 QKRSVFALKALIWA
+680 QKRSLFALKVLLWA

-719 LPTEEASDTR
+719 LPSEEKSDTR
-729 AFFQQLRDQEAEGA
+729 AFFHQLREQEVEGA
-743 GLDADRLV
+743 GLDAERLV

-802 WNRDEQ
+802 WNRDEK
-808 NGLLIAARPASDTV
+808 NGLLIAARPTSHAI

-829 GFVNKRREAQEL
+829 GFVNKRKEAQEL

-856 SLTATLSSE
+856 SMTATLSSE

-879 FCSTAPKAQF
+879 FCSVAPQVQF
-889 HPTDENLSEV
+889 HPQDEGLSEI
-899 AAEQKGSQLLRVVDI
+899 AAKRMHSQLHRVVKTPD
-914 SERLTNETVEASPAS
+914 RLLTQAAGVSPAS
-929 AVRPG
+929 ALRPG
-934 NLQSRRYGTALHRG
+934 NLKSRRYGTALHRG

-956 PLPTEC
+956 PLPSEC
-962 PDPISRAMRFQLTE
+962 PDSISRAMRFQLTD
-976 LSSPNADISKELDS
+976 LSSPSADIAEELDA
-990 LIIDVNRVLGDEMGR
+990 LIIDVNRVLGDDEGR
-1005 WVLSAH
+1005 WVLSAN
-1011 HHDAQSELSLF
+1011 HHDAHSELSLF
-1022 VAETQKQL
+1022 VAEAQKQL

-1039 QTGIRWI
+1039 QTGIRWV
-1046 IDYKTSRPAEGGSL
+1046 IDYKTSRPAQEVSVS
-1060 ADFFSEEAARYGDQL
+1060 DFFSDEAARYRDQL

-1080 AMQLYDQCHH
+1080 AMQLYDQSYN
-1090 PDVLDTRVALYFS
+1090 PDVIDTRVALYFS
-1103 ALAELYELPIQEG
+1103 GLAELYEVTIHEG

>member
-1 MLKGS
+1 MLKRS

-71 RVMEALD
+71 RVMEAL
-78 AARLGGR
+78 AAAAQGTQ

-94 QTLADA
+94 QSLADA
-100 VVTHSRKLNWSLT
+100 VLAHSRALNWSLT
-113 AESLNVR
+113 AESLNIR

-125 TAQLNRVMPVLSG
+125 AAQLNRVMPVLSG
-138 LGGGITVTDDVLPL
+138 LGGGITVTNDVLPL

-166 ESRRG
+166 ESSRG

-205 LGQHTDPEGASEQL
+205 LGQHTDPEGASQRL
-219 TATVQEVMSD
+219 TATVQAVISE
-229 RLSVLTETIDPDWLS
+229 RLSVLTQTIDAHWLS
-244 ELERQANAATGRLKA
+244 ELEQQANAAMGRLNA
-259 YVESGLVEPQKA
+259 YVESGLVEPQKV
-271 DIPITP
+271 DIPAAP
-277 IQLTN
+277 IQLGN
-282 EPAQLSSWQWVARWI
+282 EPAQLRSWQWVVRWI

-328 LISQLEEREDWLDL
+328 LISTLEDRTVWLDL
-342 LIEITYLPSTKSDDQ
+342 LIEIAYLPSTKNDDQ

-415 VAHIL
+415 LAHIL
-420 VDEFQDTSQGQYRLL
+420 VDEFQDTSKGQYRLL
-435 EKLCRGWSEHNYANP
+435 QKLCRGWSEHNHMNP
-450 KHPRTLFIVGDA
+450 RHPRTLFIVGDA
-462 MQSIYGFRYADVGLF
+462 MQSIYGFRYADVELF
-477 LKAREEGIAGVQLND
+477 LKVREEGIAEVLLND

-501 RGGVIDWVNQQFSS
+501 QAGVIDWVNQQFSS
-515 IVPEHGDRRLGV
+515 IVPMYGDRRLGV

-534 ATRSAGL
+534 ATRSPGL
-541 EEAVEIHNF
+541 EQAVEIHNF
-550 PDDQVRET
+550 PDDQVLET
-558 RYVFSK
+558 NFVFSK
-564 ICALLSQSGDS
+564 ICELLSQSSDS

-589 ISRMLRDNGVDIV
+589 ISRMLRDNGIDIV

-613 AVVDLVS
+613 AVMDLVS
-620 LTRYL
+620 LSRYL

-633 LIALLRSPMVG
+633 LVALLRSPMVG
-644 VTLRDLGLLTPMLA
+644 LTLKDLGLLIPILA
-658 RYSLAAVIEKIV
+658 RYSLTASVEKLV

-680 QKRSVFALKALIWA
+680 QKRGLFALRALLWA

-719 LPTEEASDTR
+719 LPEEEQSDTR
-729 AFFQQLRDQEAEGA
+729 AFFHQLRDQEAGGA

-751 SWLETKHATIESAT
+751 TWLETKHATIESAT

-795 SQKPLLR
+795 SKKPLLR

-808 NGLLIAARPASDTV
+808 NGLLIAARPASDAED
-822 GTLYDYL
+822 TLYDYL
-829 GFVNKRREAQEL
+829 GFVNRRKEAQEL

-856 SLTATLSSE
+856 RVTATLSSE
-865 SQWPPRNTGSFWSN
+865 SHWPPRNTGSFWSN
-879 FCSTAPKAQF
+879 FCAAAPQVQF
-889 HPTDENLSEV
+889 HPPDESQSKVVVEP
-899 AAEQKGSQLLRVVDI
+899 GHSQLLRVVETPDRLL
-914 SERLTNETVEASPAS
+914 SETAEASPAS
-929 AVRPG
+929 ALRSG
-934 NLQSRRYGTALHRG
+934 NLQSRRNGTALHRG

-962 PDPISRAMRFQLTE
+962 PDSISRAMRFQLTE
-976 LSSPNADISKELDS
+976 LSSPSADIAEELKS
-990 LIIDVNRVLGDEMGR
+990 LIIDVNRVLGDEVGR
-1005 WVLSAH
+1005 WVLAAH

-1046 IDYKTSRPAEGGSL
+1046 IDYKTSRPAQEESL
-1060 ADFFSEEAARYGDQL
+1060 TDFLSEEATRYRDQL
-1075 MRYRS
+1075 LRYRS
-1080 AMQLYDQCHH
+1080 AMQLYDQSHH
-1090 PDVLDTRVALYFS
+1090 PDVIDTRVALYFS
-1103 ALAELYELPIQEG
+1103 GLAELYEVPIYEG

>member
-1 MLKGS
+1 M
-6 CRVSDAAV
+6 SDAAV

-71 RVMEALD
+71 RVMEAL
-78 AARLGGR
+78 AAAKQGIQ

-94 QTLADA
+94 QLLADA
-100 VVTHSRKLNWSLT
+100 VLAHSRALNWSLT
-113 AESLNVR
+113 AESLNIR

-125 TAQLNRVMPVLSG
+125 AAQLNRVMPVLSG
-138 LGGGITVTDDVLPL
+138 LGGGITVTNDVLPL

-166 ESRRG
+166 ESSRG

-205 LGQHTDPEGASEQL
+205 LGQHTDPEGASQRL
-219 TATVQEVMSD
+219 TATVQAAISE
-229 RLSVLTETIDPDWLS
+229 RLSVLTETIDAHWLS
-244 ELERQANAATGRLKA
+244 ELEHQANAAMGRLNA
-259 YVESGLVEPQKA
+259 YVESGLVEPQKV
-271 DIPITP
+271 DIPAAP
-277 IQLTN
+277 IQLGN
-282 EPAQLSSWQWVARWI
+282 EPAQLRSWQWVVRWI

-328 LISQLEEREDWLDL
+328 LISTLEDRTVWLDL
-342 LIEITYLPSTKSDDQ
+342 LIEIAYLPSTKSDDQ

-402 EEPTDLALRLDYQ
+402 DEPTDLALRLDYQ
-415 VAHIL
+415 LAHIL
-420 VDEFQDTSQGQYRLL
+420 VDEFQDTSKGQYRLL
-435 EKLCRGWSEHNYANP
+435 EKLCRGWSEHNHMNP
-450 KHPRTLFIVGDA
+450 RHPRTLFIVGDA
-462 MQSIYGFRYADVGLF
+462 MQSIYGFRYADVELF
-477 LKAREEGIAGVQLND
+477 LKAREEGIAGVLLND

-501 RGGVIDWVNQQFSS
+501 QAGVIDWVNQQFSS
-515 IVPEHGDRRLGV
+515 IVPRYGDRRLGV

-534 ATRSAGL
+534 ATRSPGL
-541 EEAVEIHNF
+541 EQAVEIHNF

-558 RYVFSK
+558 NFVFSK
-564 ICALLSQSGDS
+564 ICELLSQSSDS

-589 ISRMLRDNGVDIV
+589 ISRMLRDNGIDIV

-613 AVVDLVS
+613 AVMDLVS
-620 LTRYL
+620 LSRYL

-633 LIALLRSPMVG
+633 LVALLRSPMVG
-644 VTLRDLGLLTPMLA
+644 LTLKDLGLLIPILA
-658 RYSLAAVIEKIV
+658 RYSLAASVEKLV

-680 QKRSVFALKALIWA
+680 QKRGLFALRALLWA

-719 LPTEEASDTR
+719 LPEEEQSDRR
-729 AFFQQLRDQEAEGA
+729 AFFHQLRDQEAEGA

-751 SWLETKHATIESAT
+751 TWLETKHATIESAT

-808 NGLLIAARPASDTV
+808 NGLLIAARPASDAED
-822 GTLYDYL
+822 TLYDYL
-829 GFVNKRREAQEL
+829 GFVNRRKEAQEL

-856 SLTATLSSE
+856 RLTATLSSE

-879 FCSTAPKAQF
+879 FCAVAPQVQF
-889 HPTDENLSEV
+889 HSPDETQSKVVVEP
-899 AAEQKGSQLLRVVDI
+899 GHSQLLRVVETPD
-914 SERLTNETVEASPAS
+914 RLLSETVEASPAS
-929 AVRPG
+929 ALRSG

-962 PDPISRAMRFQLTE
+962 PDSISRAMRFQLTE
-976 LSSPNADISKELDS
+976 LSSPSADIAEELDS
-990 LIIDVNRVLGDEMGR
+990 LIIDVNRVLGDEVGR
-1005 WVLSAH
+1005 WVLAAH
-1011 HHDAQSELSLF
+1011 HRDAKSELSLF

-1030 VVDRTFIDA
+1030 VIDRTFIDA

-1046 IDYKTSRPAEGGSL
+1046 IDYKTSRPAQEESL
-1060 ADFFSEEAARYGDQL
+1060 ADFLSEEAARYRDQL
-1075 MRYRS
+1075 LSYRS
-1080 AMQLYDQCHH
+1080 AMLLYDQSHH
-1090 PDVLDTRVALYFS
+1090 PDVIDTRVALYFS
-1103 ALAELYELPIQEG
+1103 GLAELYEVPIHKG